1 METALIIS
9 PTASAPALN
18 PAIPNL
24 AALARSVAPP
34 MLEPMLLNVLTAL
47 LAAPNVAVAA
57 PIVDI
62 IFAIFLS
69 LWQVFI

>member
-1 METALIIS
+1 
-9 PTASAPALN
+9 
-18 PAIPNL
+18 
-24 AALARSVAPP
+24 